1 MEEATK
7 QKAGRKVLLDRSL
20 VLEFVRVTEAAAVN
34 CAHWIGKG
42 EKNKADGAAV
52 EAMRR
57 MFDTIPI
64 SGTVVIGE
72 GEMDEAPMLYIGEKV
87 GKGGVEVD
95 IAVDPLEGTNLT
107 AKNMGG
113 AIAVMAVAEHGGLL
127 HAPDMYM
134 DKIAVGPGAK
144 GAIDITLPPE
154 ENMRNVARA
163 LGKDIDDLN
172 VVLLDRERHQYIVD
186 AVRKVGARCKFIS
199 DGDVSPVLATS
210 FGNGDIDMMMGK
222 GGAPEGVIAAA
233 AIKCM
238 GGDMQGRLAPETEE
252 EVRRVHEMGI
262 EDVEKVLFLDDLV
275 SGEDVFFVATG
286 VTRGEILNGVRFL
299 PDYAVTHSVVMRH
312 VTGTIR
318 FIEAY
323 HDYENK
329 PGYIKLR

>member
-1 MEEATK
+1 M
-7 QKAGRKVLLDRSL
+7 DRSL
-20 VLEFVRVTEAAAVN
+20 VIELARVTEAAAIN

-42 EKNKADGAAV
+42 EKNLADGAAV
-52 EAMRR
+52 EAMRN
-57 MFDTIPI
+57 MFDTVAI

-107 AKNMGG
+107 AKNMNG
-113 AIAVMAVAEHGGLL
+113 AIAVMAVAKKGGLL

-134 DKIAVGPGAK
+134 DKIVVGPKAK
-144 GAIDITLPPE
+144 GAIDINLSPE
-154 ENMRNVARA
+154 ENMRNVAKA
-163 LGKDIDDLN
+163 LGKDVSELN
-172 VVLLDRERHQYIVD
+172 IVMLERERHQYIVD
-186 AVRKVGARCKFIS
+186 AARKLGARCKFIS
-199 DGDVSPVLATS
+199 DGDVSPVIATS
-210 FGNGDIDMMMGK
+210 FGTEGIDMMMGK

-238 GGDMQGRLAPETEE
+238 GGDMQGRLVPETEE

-262 EDVEKVLFLDDLV
+262 ADVNKVLTLDDLV
-275 SGEDVFFVATG
+275 STDDVYFVATG
-286 VTRGEILNGVRFL
+286 VTNGDMLKGVRFTEK
-299 PDYAVTHSVVMRH
+299 YAVTHTVVMRG

-323 HDYENK
+323 HDYDRK
-329 PGYIKLR
+329 PGYIKLK